1 MLGAESAEMMHFEL
15 TDTRSDDTQPPPL
28 APHVDF
34 DRERLM
40 IALPAEEM
48 HHIGVHNVSPWL
60 ELA

>member
-1 MLGAESAEMMHFEL
+1 
-15 TDTRSDDTQPPPL
+15 
-28 APHVDF
+28 
-34 DRERLM
+34 M